1 MINLEKAKVKRRIAK
16 NKFDCD
22 LTSVDTIYWAYKLS
36 KDTVSVGNAND
47 TSELEIFD
55 VKFKD
60 KVDTKVFSKI
70 QTAIPYR
77 ILFRYVKNNQTQYSM
92 YIGKLITTDK
102 TLIENKCLNID
113 AMSINSL
120 IENLVEFMIDKARKD
135 GETIDDYIARCDTI
149 SSLERDIASIKKQR
163 DNEKQPNKKIQ
174 LNNELKEKLRQLK
187 LLENYT

>member
-1 MINLEKAKVKRRIAK
+1 
-16 NKFDCD
+16 
-22 LTSVDTIYWAYKLS
+22 
-36 KDTVSVGNAND
+36 
-47 TSELEIFD
+47 
-55 VKFKD
+55 
-60 KVDTKVFSKI
+60 
-70 QTAIPYR
+70 
-77 ILFRYVKNNQTQYSM
+77 
-92 YIGKLITTDK
+92 
-102 TLIENKCLNID
+102 
-113 AMSINSL
+113 MSINSL